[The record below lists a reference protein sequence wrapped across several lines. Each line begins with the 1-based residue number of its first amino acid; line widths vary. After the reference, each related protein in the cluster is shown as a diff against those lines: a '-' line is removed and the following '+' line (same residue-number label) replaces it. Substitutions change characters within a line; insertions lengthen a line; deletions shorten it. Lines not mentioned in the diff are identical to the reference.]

1 MAEEDKPIASLI
13 ERQGM
18 GLDPEEIDA
27 VEIEALVSDVPVDIP
42 EDIEIVEEDDGGVI
56 LDFDPMSAARESE
69 NFYDNLAEDMSDR
82 ELGSIANDLLSEYE
96 SNKAGRSDWEEAY
109 SKGLELLGFKYE
121 DRTEPF
127 RGATGVTHPILAEA
141 AVQFQAQAFNELL
154 PSGGPVRT
162 VVLGAPTHA
171 KEDQALRVR
180 EFMNYYITDVMEEY
194 TPEFDQMLFYLPLAG
209 STFKKV
215 YYDEGLDRAVCKFIP
230 AENLI
235 VPYEANDLETCPN
248 ITHIVR
254 MSLNDLRKKQLSGF
268 YRDIPVIPAQDDSD
282 SISDE
287 MDSITGTQA
296 SNIDYDCT
304 LLECH
309 VDLDLPGY
317 EETDEDNEPT
327 GIKIPYVVTVSED
340 NGQVLSIRRNY
351 REEDELKHK
360 IQYFIHYKFLPGF
373 GFYGLGLIHT
383 IGGLSRTATAALRQL
398 IDAGTLSNL
407 PAGFKA
413 RGLRI
418 RDDNEPL
425 QPGEFRDVDAPGGAI
440 RDSLMALPF
449 KGPDQTLFQLLGFVV
464 DAAQRFATITDLKVG
479 DGNQNAP
486 VGTTIAMLE
495 QGTRVMSAIHKRLH
509 YAMRVEFKLLSK
521 VMADY
526 LPEEYP
532 YSVAGAD
539 QSVKRVDFDNRIDI
553 MPVSN
558 PNTFSQAQRIAVAQ
572 TEMQLAM
579 QAPEIHNIPEVYRRM
594 YEALGVRDVDKILV
608 SHTTDKAEP
617 RDPAQENID
626 AMEGIPLKVFKGQ
639 AHQAHITAHLI
650 FGNSPMIA
658 QMPKLAM
665 DLQKHIMEHVR
676 VQAEEKAEAAMQPQQ
691 AAPQQPQLN
700 GIQQAAPQNMMPP
713 QTMANGGDVEAPRSQ
728 EFEALKAQFIAQ
740 GMQEVKALSQQLAGG
755 GQEKQDPLIGLKQ
768 QELAI
773 KEQQVQ
779 GNLSN
784 DQQELAFDRE
794 RLGQRSTEFQERIA
808 SQERQTAARIQAAQ
822 ERELLKQRN
831 Q

>member
-42 EDIEIVEEDDGGVI
+42 EDIEIVEEDDGGVT

-822 ERELLKQRN
+822 TREAMKQRN